1 MPGESRGQRSLG
13 GYGPWSHKK
22 LDTNEAAKQGRGSV
36 QQVFSEDIDII
47 FINLHEVVEDKY
59 PASNNSSTSNYSVS
73 MSLRVQSVEVKCFD
87 INSG

>member
-1 MPGESRGQRSLG
+1 MDRGA
-13 GYGPWSHKK
+13 W
-22 LDTNEAAKQGRGSV
+22 EAMVHGVTKSWTRLKQLSKEGLV

-47 FINLHEVVEDKY
+47 FINLHKVVEDKY

>member
-1 MPGESRGQRSLG
+1 M
-13 GYGPWSHKK
+13 
-22 LDTNEAAKQGRGSV
+22 DTNEAAKQGRGSV

>member
-1 MPGESRGQRSLG
+1 MDRGA
-13 GYGPWSHKK
+13 W
-22 LDTNEAAKQGRGSV
+22 EAMVHGVTKSWTRLKQLSKEGLV

-47 FINLHEVVEDKY
+47 FINLHKVVEDKY

-73 MSLRVQSVEVKCFD
+73 MSLRVQSVVVKCFD

>member
-1 MPGESRGQRSLG
+1 MDRGA
-13 GYGPWSHKK
+13 W
-22 LDTNEAAKQGRGSV
+22 EAMVHGVTKSWTRLKQLSKEGLV
-36 QQVFSEDIDII
+36 QQVFSEDVDII
-47 FINLHEVVEDKY
+47 FINLHKVVEDKY